1 LLNAF
6 AAGFSWSNTPVTDP
20 PMAENELGRISAAL
34 LDALREAQDLARAG
48 EYGPPLGKVLD
59 FCRDLVTRADMALAS
74 YPQVHED
81 ARALTLYMTEQLAAL
96 ETLLEP

>member
-1 LLNAF
+1 
-6 AAGFSWSNTPVTDP
+6 
-20 PMAENELGRISAAL
+20 
-34 LDALREAQDLARAG
+34 
-48 EYGPPLGKVLD
+48 
-59 FCRDLVTRADMALAS
+59 MALAS